1 VSLLI
6 SISREANHSHSRW
19 FSQFSSFPIFR
30 KEAALEFIS
39 TRISQ
44 AEYQEIVQAAK
55 DSGLTKTKRVRTKL
69 LAAAR
74 RA

>member
-1 VSLLI
+1 MSETTGKVGRPMLS
-6 SISREANHSHSRW
+6 
-19 FSQFSSFPIFR
+19 
-30 KEAALEFIS
+30 KKKKKGKFIS
-39 TRISQ
+39 TRVSP

-55 DSGLTKTKRVRTKL
+55 ESGIRKTKWVRTKL